1 LGTRLDG
8 HAEAEALIEY
18 KREGHV
24 WTIKII

>member
-18 KREGHV
+18 KREGQV
-24 WTIKII
+24 WICWS